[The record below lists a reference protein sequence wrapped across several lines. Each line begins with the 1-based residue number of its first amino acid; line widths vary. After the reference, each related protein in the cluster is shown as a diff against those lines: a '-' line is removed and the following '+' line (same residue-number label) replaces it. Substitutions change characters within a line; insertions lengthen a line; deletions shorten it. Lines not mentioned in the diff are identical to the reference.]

1 MQQFWT
7 CLHAWQEIP
16 RNCAWVAMVECWC
29 GRNVSWRLFTRL
41 ESKCTIRNY
50 PLSTC
55 RRGMATVA
63 LRVSVTSMTYAVW
76 VKPYVS
82 KSKYFCTELMWGAQL
97 GVLELCRR

>member
-1 MQQFWT
+1 MLVWP
-7 CLHAWQEIP
+7 E
-16 RNCAWVAMVECWC
+16 
-29 GRNVSWRLFTRL
+29 RLFTHL
-41 ESKCTIRNY
+41 ESKFTITNY